1 MKLDTTASQRKYWPR
16 LLAEHRS
23 EAQEPLQIQQNR
35 VHIRRWVLCRPPDC
49 CGANKAH
56 QEYNTWQSRPIDS
69 FSPLNPT
76 KSVQAVRSIYCQ
88 LLAPH
93 KHLPEAL
100 FTMLRRRCCESRD
113 RKPQRLQDC
122 LQTVAGLSMA
132 GAAHS
137 DCGDSACGS
146 RIGRPSSPDQQ
157 AQQVEAAT
165 TSGVTACETK
175 AWHEAA
181 RNCCGSER
189 IGYAGQ
195 DFSSRPAD

>member
-1 MKLDTTASQRKYWPR
+1 MSDVWQQWCVGSQIDADGECSWKLD
-16 LLAEHRS
+16 
-23 EAQEPLQIQQNR
+23 
-35 VHIRRWVLCRPPDC
+35 
-49 CGANKAH
+49 
-56 QEYNTWQSRPIDS
+56 
-69 FSPLNPT
+69 
-76 KSVQAVRSIYCQ
+76 
-88 LLAPH
+88 
-93 KHLPEAL
+93 
-100 FTMLRRRCCESRD
+100 
-113 RKPQRLQDC
+113 
-122 LQTVAGLSMA
+122 
-132 GAAHS
+132 
-137 DCGDSACGS
+137 ACGS